1 MIQLQRWWGKFGLC
15 CGTRAK
21 GLYFLD
27 GMSERVDL
35 ELVLLDGMLG
45 RVDLELVLLDGCHF
59 SSLQE
64 VGEVSLEKTASPEQ
78 IWSFMLMPL
87 YRGATGLFLNMDH
100 HFNII
105 GTKYRCGYQNMD
117 HIFVIVQRIHFSY

>member
-1 MIQLQRWWGKFGLC
+1 ML
-15 CGTRAK
+15 
-21 GLYFLD
+21 
-27 GMSERVDL
+27 ERVDL
-35 ELVLLDGMLG
+35 ELVLLDGMLWRVDLELVLLDG
-45 RVDLELVLLDGCHF
+45 MLENVDLELVLLDGCHP

-100 HFNII
+100 HYNII
-105 GTKYRCGYQNMD
+105 GTEYRCGYQNMD
-117 HIFVIVQRIHFSY
+117 HIFAIVQRTNFSY

>member
-1 MIQLQRWWGKFGLC
+1 M
-15 CGTRAK
+15 
-21 GLYFLD
+21 
-27 GMSERVDL
+27 DL
-35 ELVLLDGMLG
+35 ELVLLDGLMERVDSELVLLDG
-45 RVDLELVLLDGCHF
+45 LMERVDLELVLLDGCHS

-100 HFNII
+100 YFNII

-117 HIFVIVQRIHFSY
+117 HIFVIVQRTDFSY